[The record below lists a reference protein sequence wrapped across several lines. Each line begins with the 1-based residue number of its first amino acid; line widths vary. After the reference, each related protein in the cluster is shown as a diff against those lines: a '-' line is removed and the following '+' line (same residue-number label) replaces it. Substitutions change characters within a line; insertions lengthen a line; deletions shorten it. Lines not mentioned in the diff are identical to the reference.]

1 MTWPNRKMQSPAK
14 LIALCPGPDCITC
27 TNSITVLNTSYS
39 VSRIDPQHLHPARV
53 FFQIPQR
60 LTHLPIVTSENVHKE
75 HVFPGLSP
83 DRTRLNL
90 GKVKV
95 SQGKHAQR
103 VEEGARLVLEG
114 ECQRRLIGPCGHHLL
129 LSHQENAGEVLLW

>member
-14 LIALCPGPDCITC
+14 LIAGPDCITC
-27 TNSITVLNTSYS
+27 TNPITVLNTSYS

-90 GKVKV
+90 GKVKFP
-95 SQGKHAQR
+95 QRKHAQR
-103 VEEGARLVLEG
+103 VEQRAGLVSERKR
-114 ECQRRLIGPCGHHLL
+114 QRGLIGACGHQLP
-129 LSHQENAGEVLLW
+129 LSQQEKAGEVLL